1 MAFSPIPWIIFFMSI
16 ALLTDFGARD
26 YFVASMKG
34 VILSIDPAAVIV
46 DITHD
51 IPPQDISEAAFTL
64 RACYRDF
71 PAGTIFVAV
80 VDPGVGSDRRPILA
94 EAGGYYFIA
103 PDNGL
108 LSFILDDGARVFEIS
123 NPEFSAANMGST
135 FHGRDIFAPAAAHLS
150 RGAAPAQFGPGI
162 TDFVCVC
169 EAKPAVSE
177 QGIEGEVIHIDRFG
191 NIVTNFTRGDL
202 PTKFIVEIGNTI
214 VETHRQFYA
223 EAEKTA
229 VFSIWGSAGFLE
241 ISIREGSA
249 EKVLG
254 ARRSDKIKVFEIT

>member
-1 MAFSPIPWIIFFMSI
+1 MPI
-16 ALLTDFGARD
+16 ALLTDFGTRD

-46 DITHD
+46 DIAHD

-80 VDPGVGSDRRPILA
+80 VDPGVGSARRAILA

-108 LSFILDDGARVFEIS
+108 LGFVLDNEADARVFEIS
-123 NPEFSAANMGST
+123 NPEFFAANISST

-150 RGAAPAQFGPGI
+150 RGADPAQFGPRI
-162 TDFVCVC
+162 SDYVCVS
-169 EAKPAVSE
+169 ETKPNFSE
-177 QGIEGEVIHIDRFG
+177 QGIEAEVIHIDRFG
-191 NIVTNFTRGDL
+191 NLVINLSQNDL
-202 PTKFIVEIGNTI
+202 PGKFIIEIGDRVI
-214 VETHRQFYA
+214 ETQRKFYA
-223 EAEKTA
+223 EAPEGEI
-229 VFSIWGSAGFLE
+229 FSIMGSAGFLE
-241 ISIREGSA
+241 ISVRNGSA
-249 EKVLG
+249 KDLLG
-254 ARRSDKIKVFEIT
+254 AGKGDRLLVKM